1 MLIVVTVCFICV
13 NLDLFL
19 CQVAMSTMKRQYQT
33 LLQVEKLAAAEKKPV
48 PLLEALRV
56 VITPAVRLMY
66 LAFEEYNF
74 NSNSMSG
81 RHVLQGLLNTF
92 PDSKLIEDIH
102 GVIRNDASSQKTRRQ
117 TVHHLQ
123 ELVTNCKQLSSRDI
137 PHNAEVGRDVFVRE
151 FPHTRDAPRKR
162 RLVGLLSGSVAFF
175 SAGNPSHNF
184 LHKRHDMGDFL
195 FFCHINLQYPK
206 ILVS

>member
-1 MLIVVTVCFICV
+1 MLLVVTVCFICV

-19 CQVAMSTMKRQYQT
+19 CQVAMSTMKRHYQT
-33 LLQVEKLAAAEKKPV
+33 LLQLEMLAAAEKKPV

-175 SAGNPSHNF
+175 QQAILAIIF
-184 LHKRHDMGDFL
+184 CRKDMTWVIFC
-195 FFCHINLQYPK
+195 FFATSIYSIPRF
-206 ILVS
+206 